1 MQQPTPAVNRE
12 EGFRAAFDGT
22 DFELMETQY
31 GEGDAAKSQ
40 SIAENYIT
48 QGVVGIFGCNEGST
62 TGAGN
67 AIKASGNDTI
77 VGVGFDKSDAIL
89 NLIEDGY
96 LLCNHG
102 SEPGCYG
109 LRRRKS
115 SNPRDQR
122 RGSWRRSNR
131 YRCIRIDKR
140 REINKA
146 QCNVRPSQILRR
158 FCALTKL
165 TIIRKCERIRK
176 TKTLLGNS
184 GIREGIWG

>member
-1 MQQPTPAVNRE
+1 
-12 EGFRAAFDGT
+12 
-22 DFELMETQY
+22 METQY

-48 QGVVGIFGCNEGST
+48 RALSVSSAVTKVPRPVCRKCHQGFRKRYDCS
-62 TGAGN
+62 
-67 AIKASGNDTI
+67 
-77 VGVGFDKSDAIL
+77 VGFDKSDAIL

-96 LLCNHG
+96 LHATMAQ
-102 SEPGCYG
+102 
-109 LRRRKS
+109 
-115 SNPRDQR
+115 NPDVMGYEGVKAAIRAING